1 MIILRKEKLVDV
13 LSLPKD
19 VTMGVAL
26 ITITGCYEAYIQ
38 NFLGIIEYTDKIVRM
53 QTKSGRIII
62 TGEGLNIEYF
72 TNDDIRIK
80 GYIKEVKLDNCKINS

>member
-53 QTKSGRIII
+53 QTKSGKIII
-62 TGEGLNIEYF
+62 TGERLNIEYF

-80 GYIKEVKLDNCKINS
+80 GYIMEVKLDNCKINS